1 MILQTLY
8 GYLDSVFFP
17 KKIALVALVSDP
29 IELSPL
35 LLVKRS
41 VQNFFPII
49 YLLGVSDCIHYF
61 QYLIL
66 IFKTFY
72 CQLNDCFHYCPFG
85 LSLLSLK
92 CYHNMMQLL
101 SNIGH
106 VVQDLSFF
114 GTYC

>member
-35 LLVKRS
+35 LLVKS
-41 VQNFFPII
+41 SDQNFFPII

-72 CQLNDCFHYCPFG
+72 CQLNDCFNTVHFRLIFAKFKM
-85 LSLLSLK
+85 LS
-92 CYHNMMQLL
+92 
-101 SNIGH
+101 
-106 VVQDLSFF
+106 
-114 GTYC
+114 